1 MDYDK
6 VLRAMLDRYP
16 EADEDQV
23 VDFLCDN
30 MVLETITFHEFKHLC
45 EDFEYSLDAE

>member
-6 VLRAMLDRYP
+6 VLRAMLDRYTDV
-16 EADEDQV
+16 DESQI

-30 MVLETITFHEFKHLC
+30 MVQESITEGEFTRIC
-45 EDFEYSLDAE
+45 EDFEYFLDSE

>member
-1 MDYDK
+1 MDYDE

-16 EADEDQV
+16 EADESQI

-30 MVLETITFHEFKHLC
+30 MVLETITNDEFKRLC
-45 EDFEYSLDAE
+45 EDFECFLDSE

>member
-16 EADEDQV
+16 EADEDRII
-23 VDFLCDN
+23 DFLCDN
-30 MVLETITFHEFKHLC
+30 MVQEPITFHEFKRLC
-45 EDFEYSLDAE
+45 EDFECFLDAE

>member
-30 MVLETITFHEFKHLC
+30 MVEETITADEFKRLC
-45 EDFEYSLDAE
+45 EDFECFLDAE